1 MVTGLAAGSM
11 YHGYSNPT
19 AARFLNYQIGNVIDL
34 TSAPLPVSAT
44 SALTLDVTALFKDA
58 TYPPLYG
65 YSDGGSGFLS
75 LCQLFEQGVINEVW
89 IQDGGDATSRPRAPL
104 YAERKQEYDADWKA
118 IPGTFQPCLGGNT
131 SCLNVSCGVTVRIAH
146 LDPAPS
152 GGPGCDVSVRGW
164 GIDSM
169 WSVLPG
175 AAPDANAFL
184 NLDFNTRFPGVS
196 FTGWPQICAG
206 SALCISYPSP
216 TVASNA
222 PGLSTTFTI
231 DPFLQGC
238 GNSYYPSNGTF
249 YGDFQ
254 NSVAVDARCEHFGLR
269 DGAGGH
275 DLYTSYPSAV
285 VADYDQTVHRH
296 LALPGRL
303 ADLLAAEHARIPEPR
318 HRDRRDTDEELVAH
332 AVLLEGAPGPLL
344 RRLFPFAFP
353 FPFAFGH
360 RLGTGHDAGD
370 IGILVRTERGSVGLL
385 PFSLVAAF
393 GFLLLTLLASDF
405 FLTFFEGIRSR
416 SHCRRLFCLSAAKKR
431 GIHLHAVGLAKTR
444 PEMGAAAGEIGE
456 PQPSRT
462 VTFQYSR

>member
-1 MVTGLAAGSM
+1 MRVVAVLSLVAMTATACSRVVTVVTPEPTAWPVPGHSANSDPWLVNHNLVITSMKPAVLVLNFDPSQNKTQTEQYAKQVITDLAAGST
-11 YHGYSNPT
+11 YHGYSNS
-19 AARFLNYQIGNVIDL
+19 AAAPFLTYQIKNVIDL
-34 TSAPLPVSAT
+34 TTAPLPVSAT
-44 SALTLDVTALFKDA
+44 SALTLDVTALFNDA

-65 YSDGGSGFLS
+65 YSDGASGFLS

-89 IQDGGDATSRPRAPL
+89 IQDGGDASATPRAPL
-104 YAERKQEYDADWKA
+104 YAERKQEYDADWQA

-175 AAPDANAFL
+175 AAADANAFL
-184 NLDFNTRFPGVS
+184 NLDFNMQFSGVS

-216 TVASNA
+216 TIAANA

-269 DGAGGH
+269 DGPGGK
-275 DLYTSYPSAV
+275 DLYTSYSGAV
-285 VADYDQTVHRH
+285 VAGYDQTYTGTSACPAGWQIYWRQSM
-296 LALPGRL
+296 PGYQNQ
-303 ADLLAAEHARIPEPR
+303 AKAIDGTPMKNWWPI
-318 HRDRRDTDEELVAH
+318 
-332 AVLLEGAPGPLL
+332 
-344 RRLFPFAFP
+344 LF
-353 FPFAFGH
+353 
-360 RLGTGHDAGD
+360 
-370 IGILVRTERGSVGLL
+370 
-385 PFSLVAAF
+385 
-393 GFLLLTLLASDF
+393 
-405 FLTFFEGIRSR
+405 
-416 SHCRRLFCLSAAKKR
+416 
-431 GIHLHAVGLAKTR
+431 
-444 PEMGAAAGEIGE
+444 
-456 PQPSRT
+456 
-462 VTFQYSR
+462 Y

>member
-1 MVTGLAAGSM
+1 VRVVAVLSLVAMATTACSRVVTVVTPAPTPWPVPGHSANSDPWLVNHNLVITAMNPVVLVLNFDASQSRTQTEQYAKQVVTGLAAGSM
-11 YHGYSNPT
+11 YHGYSNPA
-19 AARFLNYQIGNVIDL
+19 AARFLNYQIANVIDL

-44 SALTLDVTALFKDA
+44 SALTLDVTALFNDA

-89 IQDGGDATSRPRAPL
+89 IQDGGDASATPRAPL
-104 YAERKQEYDADWKA
+104 YAERKQEYDADWQA

-206 SALCISYPSP
+206 SALCIRYPSP

-222 PGLSTTFTI
+222 RGLSTTFTI

-269 DGAGGH
+269 DGPGGQ
-275 DLYTSYPSAV
+275 DLYTTYSGAV
-285 VADYDQTVHRH
+285 VADYDQTYTGTSACPAGWQIYWRQSM
-296 LALPGRL
+296 PGYENQ
-303 ADLLAAEHARIPEPR
+303 AKA
-318 HRDRRDTDEELVAH
+318 TD
-332 AVLLEGAPGPLL
+332 GTPMKNWWPI
-344 RRLFPFAFP
+344 LF
-353 FPFAFGH
+353 
-360 RLGTGHDAGD
+360 
-370 IGILVRTERGSVGLL
+370 
-385 PFSLVAAF
+385 
-393 GFLLLTLLASDF
+393 
-405 FLTFFEGIRSR
+405 
-416 SHCRRLFCLSAAKKR
+416 
-431 GIHLHAVGLAKTR
+431 
-444 PEMGAAAGEIGE
+444 
-456 PQPSRT
+456 
-462 VTFQYSR
+462 Y